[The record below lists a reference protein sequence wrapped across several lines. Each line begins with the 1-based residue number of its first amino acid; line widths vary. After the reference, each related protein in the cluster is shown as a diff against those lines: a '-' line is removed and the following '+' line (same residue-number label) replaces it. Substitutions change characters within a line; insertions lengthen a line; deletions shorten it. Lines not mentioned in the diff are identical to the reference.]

1 MAVFFSFLRFLPR
14 TFDPR
19 WLRRLSS
26 ALLEQQPA
34 AHDDAAEFARRR
46 SRVIFFCGRPLRD
59 HPLNNILLQ
68 LLHICSAAAGDVR
81 QRTNVHSAADLR
93 RRLRHVQ
100 QGRPG
105 REARP
110 TAHIHRPHRRFRL
123 APAHS
128 RAGCRFLAPP
138 PLLAGMRPSGRG
150 QPRVDRRPALDRRQG
165 GSARMLV
172 HVSERCMGQER
183 AREGHHV

>member
-1 MAVFFSFLRFLPR
+1 MGKELPSRFISPGRIAGFDLLLPPWRISFHFLRFLPR

-81 QRTNVHSAADLR
+81 QRTNVHGAADLLLL
-93 RRLRHVQ
+93 LRHVQ

-128 RAGCRFLAPP
+128 RAGCRFPR
-138 PLLAGMRPSGRG
+138 AGASRG
-150 QPRVDRRPALDRRQG
+150 QHAAIRPRAAAGGPAAGQG
-165 GSARMLV
+165 
-172 HVSERCMGQER
+172 
-183 AREGHHV
+183 